1 MRLSS
6 KASAR
11 ACAGRRSWC
20 PGLWAR
26 RKAVSSCSG
35 RSSGSPRIWRSRSL
49 LRNGSASSPSVCR
62 ASRPG
67 NGWKGAAFS
76 PARRTRR
83 ARPLKRRLLRRRDRV
98 SPRSASRPQR
108 SRRPDNRAWGGRR
121 FDLRGQAERLAQLRP
136 ARLIEARAQEAVEVD
151 RRTLGLFPLAKMS
164 DGAQGAGPEGPR
176 PSKENPARNPADGI
190 ADRIHDAADRIALR
204 RGAKIRGHGIAAR
217 WDAPDEQGLAEI
229 AGLVRQS
236 ALGGDV
242 EQATEPESGVEDDA
256 ADRNGG
262 GVETPLEDVV

>member
-83 ARPLKRRLLRRRDRV
+83 ARPLKRRLLRRRDCV

-151 RRTLGLFPLAKMS
+151 RRTLGLFPLAKM
-164 DGAQGAGPEGPR
+164 
-176 PSKENPARNPADGI
+176 
-190 ADRIHDAADRIALR
+190 
-204 RGAKIRGHGIAAR
+204 RGHGIAAR
-217 WDAPDEQGLAEI
+217 WNAPDEQGLAEI

-242 EQATEPESGVEDDA
+242 EQAAEPESGVEDDA

-262 GVETPLEDVV
+262 GVETALQDVVAEDAR